1 MQSCGNAAPA
11 GQAPHAGAVQVLRC
25 AEAEVGTA
33 LRWSLAAGMD
43 IVCPASHVPSQEG
56 CTDAGDWRYGGGDST
71 PCGGGS
77 RGSGDS
83 SGLPDTPP
91 HGSGDAEAWHDC
103 RSSRGSSASSG
114 GGGDAW

>member
-1 MQSCGNAAPA
+1 MCLATGLCTPSPAKPPQVRTHPGDHAAPA

-56 CTDAGDWRYGGGDST
+56 CTDAGDWRDGGGDS
-71 PCGGGS
+71 PFGRGG
-77 RGSGDS
+77 
-83 SGLPDTPP
+83 PP
-91 HGSGDAEAWHDC
+91 QPG
-103 RSSRGSSASSG
+103 R
-114 GGGDAW
+114 